1 MRVSVIKTA
10 HWKILAFLVQFLL
23 LVCLAACG
31 GSASNASQP
40 STSLSHQATP
50 SPEHFQVTTY
60 FDIHYGPL
68 PDEILDLCLP
78 TNATT
83 PRPGI
88 IVIHGGGWTGGGKG
102 TYDGVCSYL
111 ASQGFVAAT
120 INYRLAPAH
129 FWPAQLI
136 DAQLAVRWLR
146 SKAHLIRL
154 DPQRICSFGTSAGA
168 HLAIF
173 LGVLASIHEGDE
185 AGVLATESPGVSCV
199 VDEFGPTDL
208 TAPLNTA
215 YQRSILSALLD
226 GATLQSNPTIYRDA
240 SPIFDVSPHSAAML
254 IVQGNSDNVVPPSQ
268 SQELQNKLQQAQVPV
283 QYIGYVGGHGLS
295 GLTQEQKDTIQTQ
308 VVAFLIAQEHP

>member
-1 MRVSVIKTA
+1 MKVPVIEVA
-10 HWKILAFLVQFLL
+10 RWRILAFLVQFLL
-23 LVCLAACG
+23 LACLAACG
-31 GSASNASQP
+31 GSAANASRP
-40 STSLSHQATP
+40 SGSLSPQATP
-50 SPEHFQVTTY
+50 SPEHYQVITY
-60 FDIHYGPL
+60 SNVHYGPL

-78 TNATT
+78 ANAAT

-102 TYDGVCSYL
+102 TYDGFCSYL
-111 ASQGFVAAT
+111 ASQGFVAAA

-129 FWPAQLI
+129 IWPAQLI
-136 DAQLAVRWLR
+136 DVQLAVRWLR
-146 SKAHLIRL
+146 SQAHLIKL

-173 LGVLASIHEGDE
+173 LGVLATIHEGDE
-185 AGVLATESPGVSCV
+185 AGVLANESPGVSCV

-215 YQRSILSALLD
+215 YQRSILSALL
-226 GATLQSNPTIYRDA
+226 GAATLQSNPAIYRDA

-254 IVQGNSDNVVPPSQ
+254 IVQGDSDNVVPPSQ
-268 SQELQNKLQQAQVPV
+268 SQELQKKLQQAQVPV
-283 QYIGYVGGHGLS
+283 QYISYMGGHGLS

-308 VVAFLIAQEHP
+308 VVAFLTTQEHP